1 MYIIYE
7 TIASNDPRRSP
18 GIRDFGTF
26 WHYTVA
32 EVTPGT
38 HVDWLKGM
46 EVSEAVAKVW
56 ILVTSVDGEITVLK
70 SNVDSYADI
79 ILPSS
84 GGNQGYYKETYF
96 LTDTDKTLAKNFL
109 GTVLKIEAKNK
120 LSTDGMKN
128 PADTLTRLNQ
138 VIDNAQTL
146 NDMQMV
152 MKNYFDVDCCGYTA
166 NQPKNP
172 AFTVNW

>member
-32 EVTPGT
+32 EVAPGT
-38 HVDWLKGM
+38 YVDWLKGQ

-70 SNVDSYADI
+70 SKVDSYAEI

-84 GGNQGYYKETYF
+84 GGNTDYYKETYF

-120 LSTDGMKN
+120 ISTDGMKN

-138 VIDNAQTL
+138 VIDNTQTL

-152 MKNYFDVDCCGYTA
+152 MKNYFDVDCSAYTVG
-166 NQPKNP
+166 QSKMP
-172 AFTVNW
+172 AFSVNW

>member
-18 GIRDFGTF
+18 GIRDFGSF

-32 EVTPGT
+32 EVAPGT
-38 HVDWLKGM
+38 HVDWLKGQ

-70 SNVDSYADI
+70 SKVDSYAEI

-84 GGNQGYYKETYF
+84 GGNTGYYKETYF

-120 LSTDGMKN
+120 ISTDGMKN
-128 PADTLTRLNQ
+128 PADTLARLNQ
-138 VIDNAQTL
+138 VIDNTQTL

-152 MKNYFDVDCCGYTA
+152 MKNYFDVDCSAYTVGR
-166 NQPKNP
+166 PKNP
-172 AFTVNW
+172 EFTVNW